1 MRRRVGEFKS
11 AEDLARKALS
21 IAPELP
27 EAHAMM
33 ALVLCDQEKQ
43 RDAGDAIATALE
55 YDPDDPFVR
64 YVAGLVALKRRDF
77 LGSKA
82 HFEAALALD
91 QEDPV
96 HYVGLATVYWNMDK
110 DKKAHEL
117 IDQARAID
125 PENLCVAILR
135 TEILLEQG
143 RIKEAESEAE
153 HALGIAP
160 EDPDACFMMAKIRL
174 RQNRI
179 AEAKE
184 HAVYALMKN
193 PRDQDVLT
201 TLVWIKSRENP
212 FMAVWWRLYP
222 WMHLRMKSQI
232 VAYFLFFFL
241 LVLLKHSIADSTI
254 KTVVGSGIIGFAAV
268 ICLGYAAIEVMIK
281 RELKAAKI
289 SADF

>member
-1 MRRRVGEFKS
+1 M
-11 AEDLARKALS
+11 L
-21 IAPELP
+21 
-27 EAHAMM
+27 
-33 ALVLCDQEKQ
+33 ALVLCDQEKK
-43 RDAGDAIATALE
+43 RDAGTAIATALE
-55 YDPDDPFVR
+55 YDPNDPFVR
-64 YVAGLVALKRRDF
+64 YVAGLVALKRSD
-77 LGSKA
+77 LLDSKA

-135 TEILLEQG
+135 TELLLEQG
-143 RIKEAESEAE
+143 RIKEAEAEAE

-160 EDPDACFMMAKIRL
+160 EDADACVLMAKIRL
-174 RQNRI
+174 RQNRL
-179 AEAKE
+179 ADAKE

-232 VAYFLFFFL
+232 VGFFLFFFT
-241 LVLLKHSIADSTI
+241 LVLLKHLIPNDAVKAMI
-254 KTVVGSGIIGFAAV
+254 GFGIIGLAAV
-268 ICLGYAAIEVMIK
+268 VYLGYAVIEVMIK
-281 RELKAAKI
+281 RELKAAKV